1 MVVKKDQNL
10 FQNNHQRTKQMS
22 PIRKFLRYVKPYK
35 WQMAAGISCIL
46 VSLSF
51 GLLVPYFVGMA
62 VDDFAVEVTWQK
74 IVYYPLIILAVN
86 LGSGIFLFLQR
97 RLLINASRHIEFDMR
112 QDFYDSLINQPLE
125 YFHRTRVG
133 DLMARATNDLSAIR
147 QIVGPMILYSF
158 QAIFA
163 LAIVLPIL
171 LNISVKLTLLILI
184 PMPLVSLTV
193 KILGEQIHKRFE
205 KIQEFFSDITARA
218 QENLTGVRVVRAY
231 AQEDAE
237 IEQFQ
242 VLNREYAARNLQL
255 VKFAA
260 AMRPLLFFFI
270 GLGFVIIVAVGVP
283 MAVNGEITAGAFTSF
298 VLYLQRM
305 IWYLIALG
313 YVVNLYQRGTASLKR
328 FNAVLETEP
337 TIKDAPGTREQPK
350 IKGEI
355 EFRNLSFGYGGSIE
369 EGPGTKSEPPAVAGG
384 LRQDNG
390 TVTGENVD
398 GPTQPPATAGG
409 SDLDRGLVLQ
419 NINLKIDPGKTVAF
433 VGRTG
438 SGKSTLVSLVPR
450 LLDAP
455 DGTVLIDGIPVR
467 QFPLEQLRSSI
478 GFVPQETFL
487 FSDTLAENIAMGVGE
502 EGGEKGIQGDGER
515 ASVYTDVP
523 VVNRVSPSP
532 LRPFSPSSAVSVEKA
547 AEVAGLASDVKDF
560 PGKYEQ
566 LVGERGITLS
576 GGQKQ
581 RTAIARAVMRDPR
594 ILILDDSLSAV
605 DTYTEEKILHN
616 LRDVRSDRTTL
627 IVSHRVSTIRDAD
640 LICVLDHGRII
651 ERGTHDELLALDGEY
666 ADLYERQLLEEEL
679 EATD

>member
-1 MVVKKDQNL
+1 
-10 FQNNHQRTKQMS
+10 MS
-22 PIRKFLRYVKPYK
+22 PLRKFFGYLEPYK
-35 WQMAAGISCIL
+35 RQMIGGIICIL
-46 VSLSF
+46 VSLAF
-51 GLLVPYFVGMA
+51 GLLVPYLVGKA
-62 VDDFAVEVTWQK
+62 VDDMREEITWEK
-74 IVYYPLIILAVN
+74 VVYYPLIILGVN
-86 LGSGIFLFLQR
+86 AASGVFLFLQR

-112 QDFYDSLINQPLE
+112 QDFYASLVDQPLE
-125 YFHRTRVG
+125 YFQNTRVG

-171 LNISVKLTLLILI
+171 FNLSVKLTLLMLI
-184 PMPLVSLTV
+184 PLPLVSLTV
-193 KILGEQIHKRFE
+193 KLVGEQIHKRFE
-205 KIQEFFSDITARA
+205 KIQEFFSDISARA

-237 IEQFQ
+237 IEEFQ
-242 VLNREYAARNLQL
+242 KLNREYARRNLQL
-255 VKFAA
+255 VKYAA

-270 GLGFVIIVAVGVP
+270 GLGFVIIVAFGVP

-298 VLYLQRM
+298 ILYLQRM

-328 FNAVLETEP
+328 FNAVLEVEP
-337 TIKDAPGTREQPK
+337 TIKDSHDAGEQPP
-350 IKGEI
+350 IKGAI
-355 EFRNLSFGYGGSIE
+355 EFRDLNFGYDGAFAQARSL
-369 EGPGTKSEPPAVAGG
+369 SEPPAAAGG
-384 LRQDNG
+384 PRLPKRLSSS
-390 TVTGENVD
+390 EE
-398 GPTQPPATAGG
+398 PPATAGG
-409 SDLDRGLVLQ
+409 TDRERHLVLRD
-419 NINLKIDPGKTVAF
+419 INLAIEPGKTVAF

-438 SGKSTLVSLVPR
+438 SGKSTLVGLIPR
-450 LLDAP
+450 LLDAT
-455 DGTVLIDGIPVR
+455 DGSVLVDGKPVR
-467 QFPLEQLRSSI
+467 QYPLRQLREAI

-487 FSDTLAENIAMGVGE
+487 FSDTLAENIAMGIDGADQPQRRRDAE
-502 EGGEKGIQGDGER
+502 DESSELEGQAI
-515 ASVYTDVP
+515 A
-523 VVNRVSPSP
+523 SPSAS
-532 LRPFSPSSAVSVEKA
+532 LRLGGVIPVEKA
-547 AEVAGLASDVKDF
+547 AAVAGLARDVREF
-560 PGKYEQ
+560 PNQYEQ

-616 LRDVRSDRTTL
+616 LRDVRQDRTTL

-640 LICVLDHGRII
+640 LICVLEDGRII
-651 ERGTHDELLALDGEY
+651 ERGTHDELLRLGGEY
-666 ADLYERQLLEEEL
+666 AELYERQLLEEEL